1 MFACS
6 PWCGHCKNLAPHW
19 ESAAKQL
26 NGTVKLGAVDATVHS
41 SLAQRYGVQGYPTI
55 KVFKPSSNGVAT
67 DYNGGRTADDIVT
80 FAKNLAST
88 HAKPRAVKQLTSTD
102 VWTAECGSQSICIVT
117 VLPHIADT
125 SAKQRTAHIENI
137 QAIAKKTS
145 SRPIAYVWV
154 EHQSQPALEHSLG
167 VTEGSALPAVYAVSA
182 KKGVVSEYLGAF
194 TVDGVS
200 RFIKRLLG
208 GKESTTPLI
217 LPSEM
222 QTHTEWDG
230 KDATRSGG
238 GVGAAATDS
247 TEEYD
252 IDISEIIAA
261 TRKDDL

>member
-1 MFACS
+1 M
-6 PWCGHCKNLAPHW
+6 
-19 ESAAKQL
+19 
-26 NGTVKLGAVDATVHS
+26 
-41 SLAQRYGVQGYPTI
+41 QGYPTI

-80 FAKNLAST
+80 FARNLASS
-88 HAKPRAVKQLTSTD
+88 HAKPRAVKQLTGTD
-102 VWTAECGSQSICIVT
+102 VWTAECGSQSICVVT
-117 VLPHIADT
+117 VLPNIQDT
-125 SAKQRTAHIENI
+125 TAKQRTAHIESV
-137 QAIAKKTS
+137 QALAKKTS

-154 EHQSQPALEHSLG
+154 EHKSQPALEHSLG
-167 VTEGSALPAVYAVSA
+167 VSDGSALPAVYAVSA

-200 RFIKRLLG
+200 RFIKRLLS

-222 QTHTEWDG
+222 QTVTEWDG
-230 KDATRSGG
+230 KDAVRSQAGG
-238 GVGAAATDS
+238 SAGAADS